1 MAQVARID
9 FESIERPFITVNMA
23 GDEKQLPVTFN
34 DADLKL
40 MGKAGDE
47 QDAIKAFFVKY
58 LGEDILEIGDDQLKK
73 LLTVWTEQRTL
84 IDSPSLGE

>member
-1 MAQVARID
+1 MAQVARLD
-9 FESIERPFITVNMA
+9 FETIERPTITVNMA

-47 QDAIKAFFVKY
+47 QDAEAAMEDLEKSIVARLADDIVVGVK
-58 LGEDILEIGDDQLKK
+58 GDRVELIITKK
-73 LLTVWTEQRTL
+73 F
-84 IDSPSLGE
+84 